1 MSEKIKTIT
10 RSICSY
16 VFSGASSGNIYR
28 SVNLLSP
35 TSENLRTYVN
45 SYVTQLQLERFE
57 SASLEAQ
64 LFEDYQNQFTVGTEL
79 LRWVREVVLI
89 KPGVLAK
96 IFDRKGIEAAAAR
109 QIEVGDDIHKRLI
122 TAVIA
127 PSDTIRRVIDVHV
140 VRINEIQDFK
150 KLYFLTFISFTIDL

>member
-1 MSEKIKTIT
+1 M
-10 RSICSY
+10 
-16 VFSGASSGNIYR
+16 
-28 SVNLLSP
+28 
-35 TSENLRTYVN
+35 
-45 SYVTQLQLERFE
+45 
-57 SASLEAQ
+57 
-64 LFEDYQNQFTVGTEL
+64 
-79 LRWVREVVLI
+79 VLI

-140 VRINEIQDFK
+140 VD
-150 KLYFLTFISFTIDL
+150 